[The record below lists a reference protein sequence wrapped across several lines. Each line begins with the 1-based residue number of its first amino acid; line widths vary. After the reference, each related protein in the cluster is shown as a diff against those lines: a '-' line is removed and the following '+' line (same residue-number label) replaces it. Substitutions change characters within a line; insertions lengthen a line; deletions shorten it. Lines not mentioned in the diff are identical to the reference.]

1 MLSKYQEKQ
10 KRKYEETESGKVAYA
25 IAREF
30 EHEIVRLRDEEL
42 KIGNDISVFN
52 EGYALI
58 VCKPVPEK
66 GNRFW
71 IKVLPRYESDI
82 DRIID
87 ILDAQAWHYW

>member
-10 KRKYEETESGKVAYA
+10 KRKYEETESGRIAYA

-30 EHEIVRLRDEEL
+30 EHEIIRLRDEEL
-42 KIGNDISVFN
+42 DIGYGVRVFS

-58 VCKPVPEK
+58 VCKQVPEK
-66 GNRFW
+66 ANRFW
-71 IKVLPRYESDI
+71 IKVLPKYESDI

-87 ILDAQAWHYW
+87 ILDAQAWEYW